1 MSQMNQYVVIGAGGT
16 ASHLIHALVQYLQEG
31 DLIHIWDADVV
42 EEKNLKRQLFY
53 PFEVGTHK
61 AEAFAKR
68 WADVI
73 EAHVAYVGE
82 DNIERVIKDDD
93 TVLICADNMAVRR
106 LINERAKQLDNV
118 VIINGGNEKI
128 SGSVQVYERSEGKN
142 VTPPLDFASP
152 EFDPSNDEVDR
163 SALSCA
169 EIAVLPGGE
178 QTIIANQTVAAL
190 MMAALWRGDDGVY
203 LERGKAWTKITFD
216 HADGQVQTSD
226 VRMLKGAL
234 SE

>member
-1 MSQMNQYVVIGAGGT
+1 MRNNQYVVIGAGGT
-16 ASHLIHALVQYLQEG
+16 ASHLIHSLVQYIQKG
-31 DLIHIWDADVV
+31 DLIHLWDADVV
-42 EEKNLKRQLFY
+42 EEKNLERQLFY
-53 PFEVGTHK
+53 PFEVGAHK
-61 AEAFAKR
+61 AEAFQKR
-68 WADVI
+68 WPDVI
-73 EAHVAYVGE
+73 EAHVTYVSE

-128 SGSVQVYERSEGKN
+128 SGSVQVYEREEGKN
-142 VTPPLDFASP
+142 LTPPLDFASP
-152 EFDPSNDEVDR
+152 EFLLSNDEVDR

-203 LERGKAWTKITFD
+203 LSEAKTWTKITFD

-234 SE
+234 ND